1 MRQSIRIVLLCWL
14 ALLPTFAQTKS
25 TPLLNLVEIGGERKN
40 QLVGYG
46 LVVGLDGSGDRNQ
59 VTFTAQSMSNMLRQF
74 GIQEEDQAKT
84 KNVAAVSIHA
94 EISNV
99 TSPGQVID
107 ITVSSVGDAKSLRGG
122 TLLLTPLYGV
132 DGEVYAFAQG
142 NLVVGGASA
151 EGSDGSSVTVNVPTV
166 GRVPGGA
173 VVEKA
178 VPTSPTGNAYV
189 SLNLKTPSFNLA
201 RNIEGAIT
209 ARFGGGVA
217 SAYNAGSVRV
227 KAPSDPS
234 ARVSFLA
241 MLEEIQVKEGRQ
253 RPRIV
258 LNSRTGT
265 VVMSDTVYVK
275 KAAVTHGNLTVA
287 ISEDTRVSQP
297 NALAGGTTE
306 KVRRSTVNMTEGQS
320 RITVMPEGTSLDK
333 IVKSLNELGA
343 TASDLMSILQALD
356 KAGALD
362 ADLIVI

>member
-1 MRQSIRIVLLCWL
+1 MLICWL
-14 ALLPTFAQTKS
+14 VLWPAFVQSKA

-74 GIQEEDQAKT
+74 GIQEENQAKT

-99 TSPGQVID
+99 TSPGQIID

-122 TLLLTPLYGV
+122 TLLLAPLYGV

-166 GRVPGGA
+166 GRIPGGA

-178 VPTSPTGNAYV
+178 VPSQPANNGYV
-189 SLNLKTPSFNLA
+189 NLNLKTPSFNLS
-201 RNIEGAIT
+201 RNIEQAIT
-209 ARFGGGVA
+209 ARFGAGVA
-217 SAYNAGSVRV
+217 SAYSAGSVRV
-227 KAPSDPS
+227 RAPSDPS
-234 ARVSFLA
+234 QRVNFIA
-241 MLEEIQVKEGRQ
+241 MLEEVKIQEGRV

-265 VVMSDTVYVK
+265 VVMSDTVYVR

-287 ISEDTRVSQP
+287 ITENTQISQP
-297 NALAGGTTE
+297 NALAEGTTE
-306 KVRRSTVNMTEGQS
+306 KVRRSTVNMSEAKP

-343 TASDLMSILQALD
+343 TPSDLMSILQALD
-356 KAGALD
+356 EAGALD

>member
-1 MRQSIRIVLLCWL
+1 MRVVLICWL
-14 ALLPTFAQTKS
+14 ALLSASVPALVHAKV

-74 GIQEEDQAKT
+74 GIQEENQAKT

-94 EISNV
+94 EFSSV

-107 ITVSSVGDAKSLRGG
+107 VTVSSVGDAKSLRGG

-151 EGSDGSSVTVNVPTV
+151 EGGDGSSVTVNVPTV
-166 GRVPGGA
+166 GRIPGGA

-178 VPTSPTGNAYV
+178 VPSSFTESAYV
-189 SLNLKTPSFNLA
+189 SLNLKTPSFNTA
-201 RNIEGAIT
+201 RNIERAIST
-209 ARFGGGVA
+209 RFGAGVA
-217 SAYNAGSVRV
+217 SAANAGSVRV
-227 KAPSDPS
+227 KAPTDPS
-234 ARVSFLA
+234 MRVNFLA
-241 MLEEIQVKEGRQ
+241 LLEEVQIQEGRQ

-265 VVMSDTVYVK
+265 VVMSDTVYVR
-275 KAAVTHGNLTVA
+275 KAAVTHGNLTVT

-306 KVRRSTVNMTEGQS
+306 KVRRSSVNMAEDQA

-343 TASDLMSILQALD
+343 TPSDLMSILQALD
-356 KAGALD
+356 EAGALD

>member
-1 MRQSIRIVLLCWL
+1 MRIVLICWL
-14 ALLPTFAQTKS
+14 ALLSALSPAWGRAKT

-74 GIQEEDQAKT
+74 GIQEENQAKT

-94 EISNV
+94 EFSNV

-151 EGSDGSSVTVNVPTV
+151 EGGDGSSVTVNIPTV
-166 GRVPGGA
+166 GRIPGGA

-178 VPTSPTGNAYV
+178 VPSTAPESAYV
-189 SLNLKTPSFNLA
+189 SLNLKTPSFNSA
-201 RNIEGAIT
+201 RNIERALT
-209 ARFGGGVA
+209 VRFGAGVA
-217 SAYNAGSVRV
+217 SAANAGSVRV
-227 KAPSDPS
+227 KAPTDPS
-234 ARVSFLA
+234 MRVNFLA
-241 MLEEIQVKEGRQ
+241 LLEEVQVQEGRQ

-265 VVMSDTVYVK
+265 VVMNDTVYVK

-306 KVRRSTVNMTEGQS
+306 RVRRSTVNMTEDKA
-320 RITVMPEGTSLDK
+320 RITVMPEGTSLDR

-343 TASDLMSILQALD
+343 TPSDLMSILQALD
-356 KAGALD
+356 EAGALD